1 MKSSYVKLI
10 ASLILFGSN
19 GIIAAH
25 ITLPSDAIVLLRTLI
40 GSALMVCVL
49 IAARRLPA
57 CLPKGADLVYL
68 AASGAAMGASWI
80 FLYEAYRLV
89 GVGISSLAYYCAPI
103 MVMILSPFLFK
114 ERLTFSNVVGFCT
127 VLVGAVLVNAQ
138 TLDGGGSAWGMFCG
152 WMSAIMH
159 AAMVIFSKKADR
171 VDGVASSA
179 LQLVTSF
186 FLVLLFMAWK
196 GDLGFRIAPD
206 EWGWILTLGLIN
218 TGLGCYLY
226 FSSFGGVSAQ
236 TVAVLGYLEPLSAVI
251 LAAALL
257 HESLAPIQVVGG
269 ALILGGA
276 LFSESF
282 ARARLK
288 SRPSITR
295 AAPALRKP
303 PRQG

>member
-1 MKSSYVKLI
+1 
-10 ASLILFGSN
+10 
-19 GIIAAH
+19 
-25 ITLPSDAIVLLRTLI
+25 
-40 GSALMVCVL
+40 
-49 IAARRLPA
+49 
-57 CLPKGADLVYL
+57 
-68 AASGAAMGASWI
+68 
-80 FLYEAYRLV
+80 
-89 GVGISSLAYYCAPI
+89 